1 MRFRLIAGA
10 SLLIALAA
18 ASSAS
23 AQFVDPQRALEESRR
38 ARLET
43 DRRMARDAAAQQ
55 VTEKRNDAARAKPDA
70 QRNHVSK
77 RPNKS

>member
-43 DRRMARDAAAQQ
+43 DKRMARDAEAQQ
-55 VTEKRNDAARAKPDA
+55 LTEKRNDAARAKVEVE
-70 QRNHVSK
+70 RNKVSR